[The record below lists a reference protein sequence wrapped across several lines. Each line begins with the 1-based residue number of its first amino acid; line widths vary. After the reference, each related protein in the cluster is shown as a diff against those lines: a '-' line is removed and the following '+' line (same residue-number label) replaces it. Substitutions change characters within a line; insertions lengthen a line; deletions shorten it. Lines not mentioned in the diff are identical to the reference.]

1 MKLSKLYCNHSQFKD
16 IKFNLRG
23 LNIIYA
29 DVVAEQKPRKNGEKK
44 NSHSLGKTKL
54 AELIDFLFLK
64 GVARNSNFLF
74 KNKDKGG
81 KLLFEDYIFYLELL
95 LNSGKYLTIRRSV
108 ATPTKISFSLQ
119 DQSQDGFIP
128 P

>member
-1 MKLSKLYCNHSQFKD
+1 
-16 IKFNLRG
+16 
-23 LNIIYA
+23 
-29 DVVAEQKPRKNGEKK
+29 RKNGEKK

-54 AELIDFLFLK
+54 AEMIDFLFLK

-128 P
+128 PQDWQQENISFEQ